1 MKSQLWY
8 LLWYGI
14 KDRCLNPKNPKFA
27 DYGGRGIKVYEPWID
42 DLVGFI
48 KYIHNTLGPR
58 PEGMTLDRQN
68 NNGHYEPGNL
78 RWATR
83 SQQSYNRRD
92 RPNATGEKYIH
103 VRPGGKYVVT
113 LRKAGGKKVFTLTHS
128 RLDVVVAARDA
139 AIKRLASELE

>member
-1 MKSQLWY
+1 MKFKHWY

-14 KDRCLNPKNPKFA
+14 KNRCCNSDSPKYLA
-27 DYGGRGIKVYEPWID
+27 YGGRGIKVYSEWQG
-42 DLVGFI
+42 DLSAFI
-48 KYIHNTLGPR
+48 KYIESALGPR
-58 PEGMTLDRQN
+58 PEGMTLDRRDN
-68 NNGHYEPGNL
+68 DGHYEPGNL
-78 RWATR
+78 RWATK
-83 SQQSYNRRD
+83 SEQSYNRRD

-139 AIKRLASELE
+139 AIKRLASELR